1 MKLAPMSERKSAMK
15 TRVDSTGRNSSLWP
29 GYTFVFRKR
38 MAEIRPDEYD
48 IRKPLPVTRAQV
60 AAAA

>member
-1 MKLAPMSERKSAMK
+1 MK